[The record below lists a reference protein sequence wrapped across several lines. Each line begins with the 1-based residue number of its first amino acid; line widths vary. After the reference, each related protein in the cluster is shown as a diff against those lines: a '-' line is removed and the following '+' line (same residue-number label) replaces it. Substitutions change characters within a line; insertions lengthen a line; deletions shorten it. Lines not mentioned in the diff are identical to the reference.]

1 MHIRVMCSVC
11 GHGKMT
17 FISHFLM
24 NEGLSQLRVALEK
37 KQHSAGNA
45 ACVALSSDLGLF
57 NRAGEVKIS

>member
-1 MHIRVMCSVC
+1 MHVREMCSVC

-37 KQHSAGNA
+37 KTTFCRERSL
-45 ACVALSSDLGLF
+45 CSPFL
-57 NRAGEVKIS
+57 